1 MIARGRDPRPRPL
14 TIPTAQAYYCP
25 RPKPEHPSPSSR
37 RLAPLPE
44 DRRSRTDL
52 KSEYQR
58 PFLARAREPRHG
70 GCTRGLCD
78 RAHAVERLL
87 AALRLFSLVD
97 DHASDLREAPHAF
110 GRTQSLR
117 RRRPRHATATR
128 RCARHRERLLAAF
141 VLCRGVNAPRAVERP
156 RSARRRSTK
165 RVPRPPPRRRS
176 SLSSTTSSHRPRAR
190 RRRVVV
196 LTPFYCPRRH
206 GQVRARYS

>member
-37 RLAPLPE
+37 GLTPLPE

-58 PFLARAREPRHG
+58 PFLARARTPRHG
-70 GCTRGLCD
+70 HRIQELRD

-97 DHASDLREAPHAF
+97 DHAPDLREAPHAF
-110 GRTQSLR
+110 GRTRSLR
-117 RRRPRHATATR
+117 RRRPRQATATR
-128 RCARHRERLLAAF
+128 RRTPSRETA
-141 VLCRGVNAPRAVERP
+141 RGVRALKR
-156 RSARRRSTK
+156 RKRAARRREASFGSTAFDEACSTATAPTQ
-165 RVPRPPPRRRS
+165 VIIIINYVVAPTSCSPTPS
-176 SLSSTTSSHRPRAR
+176 SRADA
-190 RRRVVV
+190 V
-196 LTPFYCPRRH
+196 LLPATPWK
-206 GQVRARYS
+206 GSG